1 MSDPYKKW
9 AQGDEWEPSASWLNM
24 VTEAAQQVQQALGR
38 PTPGDGQLF
47 QPFTPIRM
55 YNNTGA
61 AIPQLGVVT
70 YTTPMVLPSV
80 NENRFVNDPTV
91 IAIKPDAPLDR
102 FAIALSRVETNAV
115 FWAVVGGVVPCK
127 VTGSGTK
134 VQAITNDVDKL
145 QAGSSGVDLIWSESG
160 SSTRF
165 GMVKLF
171 GAGASSCA
179 NTWWLSAEGAPSG
192 GTITFAIQVNSV
204 TEDITFPC
212 PCTIAQTITALEGH
226 SEIDTGDVTVT
237 GGTLPNAT
245 QKLVFANNPVIVNAI
260 NALTKT
266 WAAEPGY
273 YWEPC

>member
-1 MSDPYKKW
+1 MFVGSRQLDP
-9 AQGDEWEPSASWLNM
+9 A
-24 VTEAAQQVQQALGR
+24 R
-38 PTPGDGQLF
+38 
-47 QPFTPIRM
+47 
-55 YNNTGA
+55 
-61 AIPQLGVVT
+61 GV
-70 YTTPMVLPSV
+70 
-80 NENRFVNDPTV
+80 
-91 IAIKPDAPLDR
+91 PL
-102 FAIALSRVETNAV
+102 
-115 FWAVVGGVVPCK
+115 
-127 VTGSGTK
+127 
-134 VQAITNDVDKL
+134 
-145 QAGSSGVDLIWSESG
+145 
-160 SSTRF
+160 
-165 GMVKLF
+165 
-171 GAGASSCA
+171 GAGHHQGQSG
-179 NTWWLSAEGAPSG
+179 SAEGAPSG